1 MSEETKKCQFCGEE
15 ILAVAIKCR
24 HCQSLLDGSEEGQK
38 INVTGIDPMADGF
51 YERSTDGRI
60 RGKSKGKLTFIGKIG
75 IVLGFLIILVSFI
88 SMGTATY
95 DVELENLFIFALIGV
110 GFIVASFLWARKP
123 VNKKKK

>member
-38 INVTGIDPMADGF
+38 INVTGIDPMA
-51 YERSTDGRI
+51 ELHTPI

>member
-1 MSEETKKCQFCGEE
+1 M
-15 ILAVAIKCR
+15 
-24 HCQSLLDGSEEGQK
+24 LDGSEEGQK
-38 INVTGIDPMADGF
+38 INVTGIDPMA
-51 YERSTDGRI
+51 ELHTPI

>member
-15 ILAVAIKCR
+15 ILVAAIKCR
-24 HCQSLLDGSEEGQK
+24 HCQSMLDGSEEGQK
-38 INVTGIDPMADGF
+38 ISVTGLDPMA
-51 YERSTDGRI
+51 ELHTPI